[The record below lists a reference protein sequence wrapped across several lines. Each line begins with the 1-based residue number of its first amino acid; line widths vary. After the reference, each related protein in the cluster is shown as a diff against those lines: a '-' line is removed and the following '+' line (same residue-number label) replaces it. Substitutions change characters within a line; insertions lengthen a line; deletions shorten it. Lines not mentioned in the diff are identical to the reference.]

1 MSSGRTEVKP
11 QTWLCDFLLHCRGEN
26 KLQRGGDNFSVSI
39 THLHC
44 KPILPASGAWRGI
57 NQNVSLYVVACN
69 VPTSCS
75 GGRVS
80 LSLGVVLTAQ
90 LCALKLHRC
99 ALLITPSLQS
109 YSLEVDFVRFV
120 PKTFEPLTNV
130 WTAGCRGCGHL
141 VSPPRSIR
149 CVAFFINAH
158 DPKRRSDISSKCYEA
173 SNTIWW
179 IVKGGSNIFKN
190 GRDDVQ
196 K

>member
-69 VPTSCS
+69 VPTIAAAEVGFLSRSPSFSPHSCVLWS
-75 GGRVS
+75 CT
-80 LSLGVVLTAQ
+80 GVRSWLHPRYKVT
-90 LCALKLHRC
+90 ALKSILCVLFQRRLNRWQMFEPQAVEDAVISFPLRVVNA
-99 ALLITPSLQS
+99 ALLFL
-109 YSLEVDFVRFV
+109 
-120 PKTFEPLTNV
+120 
-130 WTAGCRGCGHL
+130 
-141 VSPPRSIR
+141 
-149 CVAFFINAH
+149 NAH

-179 IVKGGSNIFKN
+179 IVKGGRNIFKN